1 VVTIKDVALR
11 AGVTKQTVSNVIN
24 QRPVVK
30 ADTRARVE
38 QAIAELGYTPS
49 LLARGLATGR
59 TMMIGLVVPTLANPF
74 YTELITRLE
83 RGLEVDG
90 YGIALCTTDGD
101 PDRATRQLLTLK
113 RRYIDGLILF
123 DDGNVSRH
131 LDLVRQLGVPFVL
144 CGSETA
150 IPDATPVVTFDHDQA
165 GYLAGAHLRDLGH
178 REIAVIG
185 EFPAHEVRLWG
196 AERALAEGSIAIRP
210 ARIGATPTKSQHGGF
225 EAATRILTAH
235 PDVTAVLATHDLLA
249 LGVLQAAAALG
260 RRIPDD
266 LSVIGIDDIS
276 PAGEAQPA
284 LTTVAFPIDRL
295 AEEAISAL
303 LGSSPPA
310 VASEPVRPS
319 AREASDVISLAPHLV
334 VRESTAP
341 VGGRGIVGT

>member
-1 VVTIKDVALR
+1 LDRSSRIGRGALLPVVTIKDVALR

-74 YTELITRLE
+74 YTELIARLE
-83 RGLEVDG
+83 RGLETDG

-101 PDRATRQLLTLK
+101 ADRATRQLLTLK

-131 LDLVRQLGVPFVL
+131 LDLVRQLGLPFVL
-144 CGSETA
+144 CGSEAT
-150 IPDATPVVTFDHDQA
+150 IPDATPVVTFDHGHA

-185 EFPAHEVRLWG
+185 EFPAHEVRLRG
-196 AERALAEGSIAIRP
+196 AQRALAEGSVAIRP
-210 ARIGATPTKSQHGGF
+210 ARIGPAQAKSQHGGF
-225 EAATRILTAH
+225 ETATRILTDD
-235 PDVTAVLATHDLLA
+235 PDVTAVIATHDLLA

-260 RRIPDD
+260 RRVPDD
-266 LSVIGIDDIS
+266 LSAIGIDDII
-276 PAGEAQPA
+276 PAAEAQPA

-295 AEEAISAL
+295 AEEAISTL
-303 LGSSPPA
+303 LG
-310 VASEPVRPS
+310 PS
-319 AREASDVISLAPHLV
+319 RETVSLPPHLV
-334 VRESTAP
+334 VRASTSYP
-341 VGGRGIVGT
+341 VGGRGIVGA